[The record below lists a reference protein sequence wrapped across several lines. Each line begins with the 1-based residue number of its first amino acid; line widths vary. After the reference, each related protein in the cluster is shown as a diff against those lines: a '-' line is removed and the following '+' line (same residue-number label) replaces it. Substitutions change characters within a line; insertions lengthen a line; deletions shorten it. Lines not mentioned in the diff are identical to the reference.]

1 MEGTCFCLEA
11 REGMS
16 VVLNS
21 YVQIDLFN
29 ISAEFL
35 DNLTYKLFT
44 KLKKFKYFIYKFIYV
59 SVQ

>member
-1 MEGTCFCLEA
+1 M
-11 REGMS
+11 
-16 VVLNS
+16 VLNS

-44 KLKKFKYFIYKFIYV
+44 KLKISNTLFTNSSMYLSNNQRSLFLLL
-59 SVQ
+59 